1 MEIVLSVIKTSSG
14 AGRRVTTSST
24 IISVATSTVV
34 NVNER
39 MNIFTSI
46 LCVRAVYDSDSSLKY
61 LEPMNLTDEAKDLFA
76 SEPATS
82 EHGQL
87 VTETMVVLSDNI
99 AKEKDYLSCVAK

>member
-1 MEIVLSVIKTSSG
+1 VEIVLSVIKTSSG
-14 AGRRVTTSST
+14 VGRRVTTSST

-46 LCVRAVYDSDSSLKY
+46 LFVRAVYDSDSSLKY

-76 SEPATS
+76 SESATS

-87 VTETMVVLSDNI
+87 VTETMVVLLYSHYHQGSIDYNI
-99 AKEKDYLSCVAK
+99 G

>member
-1 MEIVLSVIKTSSG
+1 M
-14 AGRRVTTSST
+14 GRRITTSST

-34 NVNER
+34 DVNER